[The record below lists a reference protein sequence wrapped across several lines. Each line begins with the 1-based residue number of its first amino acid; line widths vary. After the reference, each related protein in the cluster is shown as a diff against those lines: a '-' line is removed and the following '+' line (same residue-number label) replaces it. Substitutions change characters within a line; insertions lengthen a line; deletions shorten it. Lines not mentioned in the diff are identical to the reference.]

1 MQVLS
6 PGMPGDGNGRVRLPC
21 TSLLGCNKHRAGQG
35 HGSLKK
41 FIPIHLPK
49 EQSVQP
55 RTLGPQHGASG
66 FSSIMCNI
74 NKGDKAKNK
83 EADTITGKWICV
95 LLDRKAAQREGQE
108 GRLARKWQ
116 RLRNGTGGQCPE

>member
-6 PGMPGDGNGRVRLPC
+6 PGMPGDGNGRVRLPR
-21 TSLLGCNKHRAGQG
+21 TSLLRCSKHRAGQG
-35 HGSLKK
+35 QGSLEKL
-41 FIPIHLPK
+41 IPIHL
-49 EQSVQP
+49 
-55 RTLGPQHGASG
+55 RTPGPQHGDSG

-95 LLDRKAAQREGQE
+95 PLDGKAAQREGQE
-108 GRLARKWQ
+108 GRLARKQ
-116 RLRNGTGGQCPE
+116 EGLRNGAGGQCPE